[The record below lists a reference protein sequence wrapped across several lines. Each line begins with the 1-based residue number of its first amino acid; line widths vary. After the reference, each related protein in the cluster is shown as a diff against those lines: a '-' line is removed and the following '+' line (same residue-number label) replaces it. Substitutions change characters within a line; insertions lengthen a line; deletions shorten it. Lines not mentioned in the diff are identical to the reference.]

1 MVHNRETHGAY
12 VASSSKFPVP
22 QFLASRWSLG
32 VLVQPFFWKG
42 LRYFLGRTSVLLL
55 VELSLRL
62 SQPFVVAVVVASG
75 LDVVAAVV
83 AVAVAAK
90 VVRLFWMCQDVCWY
104 NFQEVCV
111 VVVVVA
117 VAEVLL
123 RRSLSYLLSRL
134 VAGVSTL
141 LLRRPMKKN
150 QTGWILSQSW
160 SPLTLHVLKAQ
171 RQQHKDNNSKFYV
184 CYFVTSLLK
193 N

>member
-83 AVAVAAK
+83 AVAVA
-90 VVRLFWMCQDVCWY
+90 VCWY

>member
-1 MVHNRETHGAY
+1 
-12 VASSSKFPVP
+12 
-22 QFLASRWSLG
+22 LG

-83 AVAVAAK
+83 AVAVAV

-160 SPLTLHVLKAQ
+160 SPLTLHVFQKGT
-171 RQQHKDNNSKFYV
+171 KTIKFYC
-184 CYFVTSLLK
+184 CYFDISPKKLKLLLF
-193 N
+193 

>member
-1 MVHNRETHGAY
+1 M
-12 VASSSKFPVP
+12 
-22 QFLASRWSLG
+22 G

-75 LDVVAAVV
+75 
-83 AVAVAAK
+83 
-90 VVRLFWMCQDVCWY
+90 QDVCWY

-160 SPLTLHVLKAQ
+160 SPLTLHVFQ
-171 RQQHKDNNSKFYV
+171 RHKDNYTKTTTVNFM
-184 CYFVTSLLK
+184 CAILLHLS
-193 N
+193 